1 MNDDKSKKSPEKE
14 EKKGANEVEKTANES
29 EAPKNAETTVGN
41 TSNKENSKRSG
52 KLRIA
57 AYVVLAIV
65 LLFIVMIFSLGSIV
79 KTAVNA
85 VLPQVTGTP
94 CSMGSC
100 TFNPIA
106 GRVSISHLNIG
117 NPEGYTKKN
126 AFELGEMTI
135 DVGLTSLFSEKI
147 VIDEITVKE
156 MNVDFEVKLTET
168 NLTRIKHNIDKFT
181 KSDEAAKSAPD
192 KTEPAE
198 KEQKAEPG
206 TTKKLEID
214 LIQFADNSISTGA
227 AGKIV
232 TIPFADMTITDI
244 GKGPG
249 GATVGEVSQKIF
261 GAIYEAVIRTAK
273 NNGWDSIKSGTSKT
287 FDKVKSFF
295 GGGKKK

>member
-1 MNDDKSKKSPEKE
+1 MGDGKSEKPPEKKE
-14 EKKGANEVEKTANES
+14 EKVEN
-29 EAPKNAETTVGN
+29 NASQPVNDTETPVPPATDKQN
-41 TSNKENSKRSG
+41 TSESSAKRR
-52 KLRIA
+52 KRLRIA
-57 AYVVLAIV
+57 AYAALALV
-65 LLFIVMIFSLGSIV
+65 LLFVLVLFSLGSIV

-85 VLPQVTGTP
+85 ILPQVTGTP

-135 DVGLTSLFSEKI
+135 DVGLTSLFSNKI

-181 KSDEAAKSAPD
+181 KSDDAAKSAPEQ
-192 KTEPAE
+192 TAPSE
-198 KEQKAEPG
+198 KEESAETG
-206 TTKKLEID
+206 TSKKLEID
-214 LIQFADNSISTGA
+214 LIQFADNSISTGT
-227 AGKIV
+227 AGKVV
-232 TIPFADMTITDI
+232 TVPFADMTITDI

-261 GAIYEAVIRTAK
+261 AAIYEAVVRTAK
-273 NNGWDSIKSGTSKT
+273 DNGWNSIKSGTSKA

-295 GGGKKK
+295 GGGEKKK